1 VIKMN
6 NALRLENRI
15 KILKANGK
23 DNGNIVRKLVRQLR
37 AAKGENNG

>member
-1 VIKMN
+1 MN

-23 DNGNIVRKLVRQLR
+23 DNSKIVAKLIRQLR
-37 AAKGENNG
+37 AARGENNG

>member
-1 VIKMN
+1 MN

-23 DNGNIVRKLVRQLR
+23 DNSKVVAKLVRQLR
-37 AAKGENNG
+37 AAKSENNK